1 MGERQ
6 EGCLSPLKSV
16 VFEVFSRL
24 QKLSSGAKKLFQ
36 HAETT
41 SLLVVMILI
50 GAILHQTALEARP
63 GTRPDRDP
71 VPAEASTL
79 C

>member
-1 MGERQ
+1 VSLPAEIRSFLKLFQGFKSLA
-6 EGCLSPLKSV
+6 EG
-16 VFEVFSRL
+16 R
-24 QKLSSGAKKLFQ
+24 KKLFR

-71 VPAEASTL
+71 APADASTI

>member
-1 MGERQ
+1 
-6 EGCLSPLKSV
+6 
-16 VFEVFSRL
+16 
-24 QKLSSGAKKLFQ
+24 
-36 HAETT
+36 
-41 SLLVVMILI
+41 MILI

-71 VPAEASTL
+71 ALADASTI